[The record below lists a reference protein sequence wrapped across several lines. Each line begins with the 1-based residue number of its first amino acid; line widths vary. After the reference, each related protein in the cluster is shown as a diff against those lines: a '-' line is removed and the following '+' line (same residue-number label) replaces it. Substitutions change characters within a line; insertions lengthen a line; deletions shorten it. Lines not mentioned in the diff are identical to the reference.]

1 MPAPWRGLT
10 HNQRVIQ
17 VFDYTRHTIRPG
29 SVLTTDKNPLVPPSA
44 AFSPNPQR
52 LGPDAGT
59 VGVGKSLGSVVQKDI
74 TRESVPPAVRLRTA
88 AMIDLLRTF
97 RIFMSKPGQTRVSCA
112 FFNVHSFGGVPGQD
126 VAICKC
132 VQLTRQSR
140 PRTRNRVRFI
150 TDCGK
155 VIMTC

>member
-29 SVLTTDKNPLVPPSA
+29 SVLTIDKNPLVPPSA

-74 TRESVPPAVRLRTA
+74 TRERVPPAVRLKTA

-97 RIFMSKPGQTRVSCA
+97 RIFMSKRGQLRIFQCSLIRRCT
-112 FFNVHSFGGVPGQD
+112 
-126 VAICKC
+126 
-132 VQLTRQSR
+132 R
-140 PRTRNRVRFI
+140 PRCCDLKMCATDPSVPIVLRCEFAEYSQIRVI
-150 TDCGK
+150 YLSQIGD
-155 VIMTC
+155 